1 MIYKYDVMTGG
12 RLFNIAQKKS
22 IETVAR
28 LEHRLPDSPSTN
40 PRQQKRKKGSLGVEN
55 DIGEDVMHRQPA
67 LVLNKARFLECIQEG
82 TDAWTYMVPNHVN
95 QHVLANLRMRI
106 TSVSSCSQ

>member
-1 MIYKYDVMTGG
+1 M
-12 RLFNIAQKKS
+12 
-22 IETVAR
+22 AR

-55 DIGEDVMHRQPA
+55 DIEEGVMHRQSA

-82 TDAWTYMVPNHVN
+82 TDARTYMVPNHVN
-95 QHVLANLRMRI
+95 QHVLADHRNAYHQHVFLLK
-106 TSVSSCSQ
+106 VSRRRSELD

>member
-1 MIYKYDVMTGG
+1 ML
-12 RLFNIAQKKS
+12 RKKR

-55 DIGEDVMHRQPA
+55 DIEEGVMHRDLP
-67 LVLNKARFLECIQEG
+67 LYSIKPGFWNVFRKELTHGR
-82 TDAWTYMVPNHVN
+82 T
-95 QHVLANLRMRI
+95 
-106 TSVSSCSQ
+106 